1 MAVEQLA
8 EVQMK
13 VRSTRIHRLREL
25 ELGQLIACTDSK
37 PMVSAGCDRVVK

>member
-13 VRSTRIHRLREL
+13 VRSTRMHRLREL
-25 ELGQLIACTDSK
+25 KLGQLIACTDSK
-37 PMVSAGCDRVVK
+37 PMVSAGCDRVVN